1 MASPV
6 PGHFRW
12 HGILSHPSIA
22 WILGQ
27 LHNKLAG
34 LHIRDTRIAEIA
46 LTLGHFRNHG
56 LYAS

>member
-6 PGHFRW
+6 PGNPRW

-22 WILGQ
+22 RILGH
-27 LHNKLAG
+27 LDNILAG